1 MKKRWY
7 IVYTL
12 SGMEDTVKENIEK
25 KVELTGAT
33 NIVGRVVVP
42 EEVVLD
48 ATKKS
53 MERHVLSPEAK
64 VHVKSGHEVQRGQL
78 LAEEPPIHA
87 RRDGVVKEV
96 KNYRRITIETM
107 DRKYQKIYNIPESAK
122 VETGIKVGAVVRQG
136 MPLTQNGEYFSELSG
151 RVVNVERMK
160 RVVVETDDGE
170 EDVYYIPREV
180 FESSRIKKGVKVK
193 AGEMLAEGKKYYAQ
207 SSGRV
212 EVRDLGTRKE
222 ILISKT
228 KRKKLFPGYVFVE
241 MVMNDEAYRFV
252 RGVPGVYGFLMEGR
266 RPVPLKDK
274 EARAILRLAGLEEY
288 EAKKAEKVELDFN
301 VGDTV
306 KIISGPFEDFIGTV
320 KEIDPERQML
330 KVAVTILG
338 RETPV
343 ELHISEVE
351 KIE

>member
-7 IVYTL
+7 IVYTI
-12 SGMEDTVKENIEK
+12 SGMEDTVIENILK
-25 KVELTGAT
+25 KVEMTGAK
-33 NIVGRVVVP
+33 NIVGRVVAP
-42 EEVVLD
+42 EEIVLD

-53 MERHVLSPEAK
+53 LERHVLSPDAK
-64 VHVKSGHEVQRGQL
+64 VHVKSGQEVEKGQL
-78 LAEEPPIHA
+78 LAEEPAIHA
-87 RRDGVVKEV
+87 KRDGVIKEV

-107 DRKYQKIYNIPESAK
+107 DRKYQKIYDIPESAK
-122 VETGIKVGAVVRQG
+122 IETGIKVGTTVRQG
-136 MPLTQNGEYFSELSG
+136 MPLAQNGDYFSELNG
-151 RVVNVERMK
+151 RIVNVEKMK
-160 RVVVETDDGE
+160 RVVVETKDGD

-180 FESSRIKKGVKVK
+180 FESSRLKKGVKVK
-193 AGEMLAEGKKYYAQ
+193 AGELLAEGKKYYAQ
-207 SSGRV
+207 STGRV
-212 EVRDLGTRKE
+212 DVRDLGTRKE

-252 RGVPGVYGFLMEGR
+252 RGVPGVYGFIMEGR
-266 RPVPLKDK
+266 TPAALKDK

-288 EAKKAEKVELDFN
+288 ETKKAEKVEFDFS

-330 KVAVTILG
+330 RVAVTILG

-343 ELHISEVE
+343 ELHVSEVE

>member
-1 MKKRWY
+1 VRKKWY
-7 IVYTL
+7 VIYTI
-12 SGMEDTVKENIEK
+12 SGMEDRVKENIEK
-25 KVELTGAT
+25 KVELTSAKSL
-33 NIVGRVVVP
+33 VGRVVAP
-42 EEVVLD
+42 EEIVLD

-53 MERHVLSPEAK
+53 MERHVLSPDAK
-64 VHVKSGHEVQRGQL
+64 IHVKSGREVEKGQL
-78 LAEEPPIHA
+78 LAEEPSIHA

-122 VETGIKVGAVVRQG
+122 VETGIKVGATIRQG
-136 MPLTQNGEYFSELSG
+136 MPLTQNGEYISELSG
-151 RVVNVERMK
+151 RIVNVEKMR
-160 RVVVETDDGE
+160 RVVVETKDGD

-193 AGEMLAEGKKYYAQ
+193 AGELLAEGRKYYAQ

-228 KRKKLFPGYVFVE
+228 KKKKLFPGYVFVE

-252 RGVPGVYGFLMEGR
+252 RGIPGVYGFLMEGR
-266 RPVPLKDK
+266 KPTPIKDR

-288 EAKKAEKVELDFN
+288 ETKKAEKIELDFN
-301 VGDTV
+301 IGDTV

-320 KEIDPERQML
+320 KEIDPERQIL

>member
-7 IVYTL
+7 IIYTI
-12 SGMEDTVKENIEK
+12 SGLEDKVKENIEK
-25 KVELTGAT
+25 KVKLTGAT

-42 EEVVLD
+42 EEIILD

-64 VHVKSGHEVQRGQL
+64 VHVKSGSNVEKGQL
-78 LAEEPPIHA
+78 LAEEPPVHA
-87 RRDGVVKEV
+87 RRSGTVEEV

-107 DRKYQKIYNIPESAK
+107 DRKYQKIYNVPESAK
-122 VETGIKVGAVVRQG
+122 IETGIKVGAVIRQG
-136 MPLTQNGEYFSELSG
+136 MPLAQNGEYFSELSG
-151 RVVNVERMK
+151 RIVNVEKMK
-160 RVVVETDDGE
+160 RVVVRSKKGE

-180 FESSRIKKGVKVK
+180 FESSRIKKGIKVK
-193 AGEMLAEGKKYYAQ
+193 AGELLAGGKKYYAQ
-207 SSGRV
+207 SNGKA

-228 KRKKLFPGYVFVE
+228 KRKKLFPGYIFIE
-241 MVMNDEAYRFV
+241 MVMNDEAYSFV
-252 RGVPGVYGFLMEGR
+252 RGIPGVYGFLMEGR
-266 RPVPLKDK
+266 KPTPIKDK

-288 EAKKAEKVELDFN
+288 ETKKAEKIELDFN
-301 VGDTV
+301 IGDTV

-330 KVAVTILG
+330 RVAVTILG

>member
-1 MKKRWY
+1 
-7 IVYTL
+7 
-12 SGMEDTVKENIEK
+12 MEDTVKENIEK